1 MVQFIAK
8 LKMLIDNFK
17 PELCNRFENR
27 GERDGDSF
35 DAKTADNGDSI
46 GKGFAE
52 KNVPYL
58 LTNSESYCKIR
69 VEAINDRILQACNI
83 SGKDP
88 KEITLVAVTKKVSLE
103 QIFQV
108 ISFGVSDIAENKI
121 QEAQTKIP
129 EISVRYGLVKKH
141 FIGHLQTNKA
151 KKAVELFDLIQ
162 SIDSIRIAQSIDRAA
177 LEAGKIQ
184 ECLVELKVSGEE
196 SKFGVKPEELN
207 ELVEYILSCKN
218 IKLRG
223 LMAMAPYF
231 DEVENSRKYF
241 REAKEVFENIKT
253 TYKLADFN
261 VLSMGMSADFEVAIE
276 EGATLIRVGSG
287 LFGEI
292 NGKQIK

>member
-1 MVQFIAK
+1 
-8 LKMLIDNFK
+8 MLIDNFK
-17 PELCNRFENR
+17 
-27 GERDGDSF
+27 
-35 DAKTADNGDSI
+35 
-46 GKGFAE
+46 
-52 KNVPYL
+52 
-58 LTNSESYCKIR
+58 
-69 VEAINDRILQACNI
+69 AINSRISQACSK

-88 KEITLVAVTKKVSLE
+88 KNITLVAVTKKVSLE
-103 QIFQV
+103 QIFQA
-108 ISFGVSDIAENKI
+108 ISLGVSDIAENKI

-129 EISVRYGLVKKH
+129 EILTKHISVKKH

-162 SIDSIRIAQSIDRAA
+162 SIDSIRIAQSVDKAA
-177 LEAGKIQ
+177 LEIGKIQ

-196 SKFGVKPEELN
+196 SKFGVKPEDLN
-207 ELVEYILSCKN
+207 ELVEYITSCKN

-241 REAKEVFENIKT
+241 REAKKVFENIKAAYNLT
-253 TYKLADFN
+253 EFN

-292 NGKQIK
+292 NV

>member
-1 MVQFIAK
+1 
-8 LKMLIDNFK
+8 MLIDNF
-17 PELCNRFENR
+17 
-27 GERDGDSF
+27 
-35 DAKTADNGDSI
+35 T
-46 GKGFAE
+46 
-52 KNVPYL
+52 
-58 LTNSESYCKIR
+58 T
-69 VEAINDRILQACNI
+69 INDRILQACNK
-83 SGKDP
+83 SGNDP
-88 KEITLVAVTKKVSLE
+88 KNITLIAVTKKVSLE

-108 ISFGVSDIAENKI
+108 ISFGVSNIAENKI

-129 EISVRYGLVKKH
+129 EISVRYSSVKKH

-162 SIDSIRIAQSIDRAA
+162 SIDSIRIAQSVDKAA

-207 ELVEYILSCKN
+207 KLVEYVFSCKN

-241 REAKEVFENIKT
+241 REAKEVFKNIKT
-253 TYKLADFN
+253 THKLTDFN
-261 VLSMGMSADFEVAIE
+261 MLSMGMSADFEVAIE

-287 LFGEI
+287 LFGEL
-292 NGKQIK
+292 NGK